1 MVHDGVV
8 HGDVVHGDG
17 VVHGDVVVRDDGAGR
32 DAVGNGGEVHGDEVA
47 RDGVARMV
55 RHVVAHDGAAR
66 GAAASDGVR
75 VVEVGAACR
84 LKYTDV
90 Y

>member
-8 HGDVVHGDG
+8 HGGVVHGDG
-17 VVHGDVVVRDDGAGR
+17 AGRGDGVVRDDGAGR

-47 RDGVARMV
+47 HDGVARMV
-55 RHVVAHDGAAR
+55 QHVVAHDGAAR
-66 GAAASDGVR
+66 GAAASDGVH

-84 LKYTDV
+84 LKYTV
-90 Y
+90 IY